1 MGKVVILSRE
11 GYERK
16 TTMPDTLEIGVLLVD
31 KASRA
36 PVGLIKFDSSGVLV
50 YQSIKR
56 GLYVFAFKP
65 INKLL
70 SEQWLK
76 EPLYKKHARLLD
88 ENKMLP
94 EEVLEREADS
104 CAAFLNSLESPLTL
118 GDSTVKAEV
127 VQK

>member
-1 MGKVVILSRE
+1 
-11 GYERK
+11 
-16 TTMPDTLEIGVLLVD
+16 MPDTSEIGVLLVD
-31 KASRA
+31 KGSSA
-36 PVGLIKFDSSGVLV
+36 PVGLIKFDASGVLV
-50 YQSIKR
+50 YQSIKT
-56 GLYVFAFKP
+56 GLHVFAFKP

-70 SEQWLK
+70 SEHWMK

-104 CAAFLNSLESPLTL
+104 CAEFLNSLESPLTL
-118 GDSTVKAEV
+118 GGSAVKAEL

>member
-1 MGKVVILSRE
+1 MGKVEILSRD

-16 TTMPDTLEIGVLLVD
+16 NIMPDTSEIGVLLVD
-31 KASRA
+31 KASSA

-56 GLYVFAFKP
+56 GLYIFAFKP
-65 INKLL
+65 INQLL
-70 SEQWLK
+70 SEQWLR

-104 CAAFLNSLESPLTL
+104 CAEFLNSLKSPPML
-118 GDSTVKAEV
+118 GGSTVRAEV
-127 VQK
+127 LQK